1 MSNEVRGTDVAQ
13 RIATLIESLG
23 MKTADF
29 ADKVGIQKSAVSH
42 LIGGRNKPSFEV
54 IGSMLQ
60 AFPELNPD
68 WLILGKGDMWRKVET
83 VPSTK
88 NSLQN
93 QRAHSTSLKELV
105 NAAPLPNTT
114 SHTQI
119 HNIGPGERERKPIL
133 KHTNVNSVQDLPSTS
148 SDKPQIETIPTPIQ
162 NVASTPNSNTT
173 SVITETNLP
182 DIVVL
187 QPDGRYI
194 RYRAIKE

>member
-83 VPSTK
+83 GPSTK
-88 NSLQN
+88 NSLPN

-119 HNIGPGERERKPIL
+119 QNTESVESKPIL
-133 KHTNVNSVQDLPSTS
+133 KNTNVNSMQGLPSTS
-148 SDKPQIETIPTPIQ
+148 SDKPQIETIPTPTQ
-162 NVASTPNSNTT
+162 NVESTSSSNNT

>member
-119 HNIGPGERERKPIL
+119 QNTESVESKPIL

-162 NVASTPNSNTT
+162 NVASTPNSNIT

-182 DIVVL
+182 DIVIL

>member
-88 NSLQN
+88 NSLPN

-119 HNIGPGERERKPIL
+119 QNTESVESKPIL
-133 KHTNVNSVQDLPSTS
+133 KNTNVNSMQGLPSTS
-148 SDKPQIETIPTPIQ
+148 SDKPQIETIPTPTQ
-162 NVASTPNSNTT
+162 NVESTSNSNNT

>member
-1 MSNEVRGTDVAQ
+1 MNNEVRGTDVAQ

-88 NSLQN
+88 NSLPN

-119 HNIGPGERERKPIL
+119 QNTESVESKPIL
-133 KHTNVNSVQDLPSTS
+133 KNTNVNSMQGLPSTS

-162 NVASTPNSNTT
+162 NVESTSNSSNT

>member
-88 NSLQN
+88 NSLPN

-119 HNIGPGERERKPIL
+119 QNTESVESKPIL
-133 KHTNVNSVQDLPSTS
+133 KNTNVNSMQGLPSTS
-148 SDKPQIETIPTPIQ
+148 SDKPQIETIPTPTQ
-162 NVASTPNSNTT
+162 NVESTSNSNNT
-173 SVITETNLP
+173 SVITETNLS

>member
-1 MSNEVRGTDVAQ
+1 MSNEVRGTVAQ

-88 NSLQN
+88 NSLPN

-119 HNIGPGERERKPIL
+119 QNTESVESKPIL
-133 KHTNVNSVQDLPSTS
+133 KHTNVNSMQGLPSTS
-148 SDKPQIETIPTPIQ
+148 SDKPQIDTIPTPIQ

-173 SVITETNLP
+173 SVTTEINLP

>member
-88 NSLQN
+88 NSLPN

-119 HNIGPGERERKPIL
+119 QNTESVESKPIL
-133 KHTNVNSVQDLPSTS
+133 KNTNVNSMQNLSSAS
-148 SDKPQIETIPTPIQ
+148 SDKPQVDTIPTPIQ

-173 SVITETNLP
+173 SVITEINLP

>member
-88 NSLQN
+88 NSLPN

-119 HNIGPGERERKPIL
+119 QNTESVESKPIL
-133 KHTNVNSVQDLPSTS
+133 KNTNVNSMQSLSSAS
-148 SDKPQIETIPTPIQ
+148 SDKPQVDTIPTPIQ

-173 SVITETNLP
+173 SVTTEINLP

>member
-1 MSNEVRGTDVAQ
+1 M
-13 RIATLIESLG
+13 
-23 MKTADF
+23 
-29 ADKVGIQKSAVSH
+29 
-42 LIGGRNKPSFEV
+42 

-88 NSLQN
+88 NSLPN

-119 HNIGPGERERKPIL
+119 HNIGSVERESKPIL
-133 KHTNVNSVQDLPSTS
+133 KHTNVNSMQDLPSTL
-148 SDKPQIETIPTPIQ
+148 SDKPQVETIPTPTQ
-162 NVASTPNSNTT
+162 NVESTSNSNNT

>member
-119 HNIGPGERERKPIL
+119 QNTESVESKPIL
-133 KHTNVNSVQDLPSTS
+133 KHTNVNSVQDLPITS

-162 NVASTPNSNTT
+162 NVASTPNSNIT

>member
-42 LIGGRNKPSFEV
+42 LIGGRNNPSFEV

-119 HNIGPGERERKPIL
+119 QNTESVESKPIL
-133 KHTNVNSVQDLPSTS
+133 KHTNVNSMQGLPSTS

-162 NVASTPNSNTT
+162 NVANTPNSNIT

>member
-119 HNIGPGERERKPIL
+119 QNTESVESKPIL
-133 KHTNVNSVQDLPSTS
+133 KNTNVNSMQGLPSTS
-148 SDKPQIETIPTPIQ
+148 SDKPQIETIPTPTQ
-162 NVASTPNSNTT
+162 NVESTSNSNNT

>member
-83 VPSTK
+83 VLSTK
-88 NSLQN
+88 NSLPN

-119 HNIGPGERERKPIL
+119 QNTESVESKPIL
-133 KHTNVNSVQDLPSTS
+133 KNTNVNSMQSLSSAS
-148 SDKPQIETIPTPIQ
+148 SDKPQVDTIPTPIQ

-173 SVITETNLP
+173 SVTTEINLP

>member
-42 LIGGRNKPSFEV
+42 LIGGRNNPSFEV

-119 HNIGPGERERKPIL
+119 QNTESVESKPIL
-133 KHTNVNSVQDLPSTS
+133 KHTNVNSMQGLPSTS

-162 NVASTPNSNTT
+162 NVASTPNSNIT

>member
-1 MSNEVRGTDVAQ
+1 MNNEVRGTDVAQ

-119 HNIGPGERERKPIL
+119 QNTESVESKPIL
-133 KHTNVNSVQDLPSTS
+133 KHTNVNSMQGLPSTS

-162 NVASTPNSNTT
+162 NVASTPNSNIT

>member
-119 HNIGPGERERKPIL
+119 QNTESVESKPIL

-162 NVASTPNSNTT
+162 NVASTPNSNIT
-173 SVITETNLP
+173 SVITETDLP

>member
-1 MSNEVRGTDVAQ
+1 MNNEVRGTDVAQ

-119 HNIGPGERERKPIL
+119 QNTESVESKPIL

-162 NVASTPNSNTT
+162 NVASTPNSNIT

>member
-119 HNIGPGERERKPIL
+119 QNTESVESKPIL
-133 KHTNVNSVQDLPSTS
+133 KHTNVNSMQGLPSTS

-162 NVASTPNSNTT
+162 NVASTPNSNIT

>member
-88 NSLQN
+88 NSLPN

-119 HNIGPGERERKPIL
+119 QNTESVESKPIL
-133 KHTNVNSVQDLPSTS
+133 KNTNVNSMQNLSSAS
-148 SDKPQIETIPTPIQ
+148 SDKPQVDTIPTPIQ

-173 SVITETNLP
+173 SVTTEINLP

>member
-119 HNIGPGERERKPIL
+119 QNTESVESKPIL
-133 KHTNVNSVQDLPSTS
+133 KHTNVNSVQGLPSTS

-162 NVASTPNSNTT
+162 NVASTPNSNIT

>member
-88 NSLQN
+88 NSLPN

-119 HNIGPGERERKPIL
+119 QNTESVESKPIL
-133 KHTNVNSVQDLPSTS
+133 KNTNVNSMQGLPSTS
-148 SDKPQIETIPTPIQ
+148 SDKPQIETIPTPTQ
-162 NVASTPNSNTT
+162 NVESTSISNNT

>member
-119 HNIGPGERERKPIL
+119 QNTESVESKPIL
-133 KHTNVNSVQDLPSTS
+133 KHTNVNSMQGLPSTS

-162 NVASTPNSNTT
+162 NVASTPNSNIT

-182 DIVVL
+182 DIVIL

>member
-1 MSNEVRGTDVAQ
+1 MNNEVRGTDVAQ

-119 HNIGPGERERKPIL
+119 QNTESVESKPIL
-133 KHTNVNSVQDLPSTS
+133 KNTNVNSMQGLPSTS
-148 SDKPQIETIPTPIQ
+148 SDKPQIETIPTPTQ
-162 NVASTPNSNTT
+162 NVESTSNSNNT

>member
-29 ADKVGIQKSAVSH
+29 ADKVGIQKSAVS
-42 LIGGRNKPSFEV
+42 
-54 IGSMLQ
+54 Q

-119 HNIGPGERERKPIL
+119 QNTESVESKPIL
-133 KHTNVNSVQDLPSTS
+133 KHTNVNSMQGLPSTS

-162 NVASTPNSNTT
+162 NVASTPNSNIT

>member
-119 HNIGPGERERKPIL
+119 QNTESVESKPIL

-162 NVASTPNSNTT
+162 NVASTPNSNIT
-173 SVITETNLP
+173 SVITETDLP
-182 DIVVL
+182 DIVVM

>member
-119 HNIGPGERERKPIL
+119 QNTESVESKPIL

-162 NVASTPNSNTT
+162 NVASTPNSNIT

>member
-88 NSLQN
+88 NSLPN

-119 HNIGPGERERKPIL
+119 QNTESVESKPIL
-133 KHTNVNSVQDLPSTS
+133 KNTNVNSMQGLPSTS
-148 SDKPQIETIPTPIQ
+148 SDKPQIETIPTPTQ
-162 NVASTPNSNTT
+162 NVASTPNSNIT

>member
-1 MSNEVRGTDVAQ
+1 MSNKVRGTDVAQ

-119 HNIGPGERERKPIL
+119 QNTESVESKPIL
-133 KHTNVNSVQDLPSTS
+133 KHTSVNSMQGLPSTS

-162 NVASTPNSNTT
+162 NVASTPNSNVT

>member
-88 NSLQN
+88 NSLPN
-93 QRAHSTSLKELV
+93 QRAHLTSLKELV

-119 HNIGPGERERKPIL
+119 QNTESVESKPIL
-133 KHTNVNSVQDLPSTS
+133 KNTNVNSMQNLSSAS
-148 SDKPQIETIPTPIQ
+148 SDKPQVDTIPTPIQ

-173 SVITETNLP
+173 SVTTEINLP